1 MSGERPRIAF
11 IGLGR
16 MGEPMAEC
24 LLRAGYHVTGQDAVP
39 GRAAAFAV
47 RTGAEAVATPADAI
61 AAADAIITMLP
72 SSKEVAQVI
81 EQSLHAF
88 QDGQLLLEMSS
99 GAPATTRHLGT
110 LVSPRGVAMIDAP
123 VSGGVSRAKDGTLA
137 IMAGGEDQ
145 DLDRATP
152 ILQAMSTTI
161 HRVGGLGAGQAMK
174 ALNNLV
180 SAAGFLAGIEALLI
194 GQRFGLDPARMVD
207 VLNAS
212 TGMTN
217 SSQKKFKQFVLSRR
231 FDSGFG
237 LDLMLKDLGIAVDL
251 ARQTDTAVPLSSH
264 TRELAAAAVAQLG
277 HGRDH
282 TEFAR
287 LSELLAGTE
296 LKARENLP

>member
-1 MSGERPRIAF
+1 MSGSLPRIAF

-24 LLRAGYHVTGQDAVP
+24 LLRAGFPVIGQDVVP
-39 GRAAAFAV
+39 GRASEFAA
-47 RTGAEAVATPADAI
+47 RTGALAADTAAEAI
-61 AAADAIITMLP
+61 AQAHAVITMLP
-72 SSKEVAQVI
+72 TSKEVAQVI
-81 EQSLHAF
+81 QAAASAF
-88 QDGQLLLEMSS
+88 NEGQLLLEMSS
-99 GAPATTRHLGT
+99 GSPAVTREVGITLAALG
-110 LVSPRGVAMIDAP
+110 VSMIDAP

-137 IMAGGEDQ
+137 IMAGGSDV

-152 ILQAMSTTI
+152 ILQAMGTTI

-174 ALNNLV
+174 ALNNMV

-194 GQRFGLDPARMVD
+194 GQRFGLDPARMID

-217 SSQKKFKQFVLSRR
+217 SSQKKFKQFVLSRT

-237 LDLMLKDLGIAVDL
+237 LDLMLKDLGIATEL
-251 ARQTDTAVPLSSH
+251 ARQTETPVPLSSA

-277 HGRDH
+277 RGRDH

-287 LSELLAGTE
+287 LSEALAATE
-296 LKARENLP
+296 LHTKDSP